1 METGEKKFIIDLYD
15 NRHQITT
22 QQVWLLVLEAE
33 MFEYGFLSLVQLASR
48 CTCHM
53 EANYQQMF
61 KSANRGRKGAVF
73 FNALVFIIFNE
84 SFRVG

>member
-15 NRHQITT
+15 NRHKITT

-48 CTCHM
+48 CTCHI
-53 EANYQQMF
+53 EA
-61 KSANRGRKGAVF
+61 KLSANFQINK
-73 FNALVFIIFNE
+73 
-84 SFRVG
+84 